1 MALPS
6 SAARTLLLGAP
17 LLLCSALPGAAMMV
31 ATLSSSPARAQEV
44 ENGLLRVKAT
54 VDGAQVYVD
63 NKEIGV
69 TPITTY
75 LPPGDHTVRVSA
87 DNFDPFVRRVTVTTG
102 RTVELVADLLP
113 GAGTVEFIA
122 EPAGATLTLNDRE
135 QYPTPV
141 RLRDLQ
147 PGDYRWRLAAP
158 AHEPQEGSFT
168 FTRGKNLLFTPR
180 LDSSAGRFSV
190 ASRPEGA
197 EVFLDGQLVGTT
209 PLELRDIPPGV
220 HQVLLDM
227 KGQAAVLRTV
237 DTSDGSRGQVDVR
250 LPDDGAALVVKTP
263 SADATV
269 RLNGVKVGS
278 GRKVRLPELE
288 RGRYT
293 LEVTAPGRPTAET
306 RIEVP
311 DGGGAWW
318 KARMTGRQ
326 AELREYTPLVRSW
339 AFWAG
344 TSAVAAGATT
354 GAILAYNA
362 GIPDPTPEGDILVTL
377 P

>member
-1 MALPS
+1 MALRS
-6 SAARTLLLGAP
+6 SAARSLLCSAP
-17 LLLCSALPGAAMMV
+17 LLLGSVVPGAA
-31 ATLSSSPARAQEV
+31 TLLCCLRPVPAHAQQAEQ
-44 ENGLLRVKAT
+44 GLLRVKAT
-54 VDGAQVYVD
+54 VDGAVVYVD
-63 NKEIGV
+63 NQELGV

-75 LPPGDHTVRVSA
+75 LPPGDHTVRVAA
-87 DNFDPFVRRVTVTTG
+87 DNYDPFVRRVTVTTG
-102 RTVELVADLLP
+102 RTVELAADLLP
-113 GAGTVEFIA
+113 GAGTVEFIV
-122 EPAGATLTLNDRE
+122 EPSGATLTLNDRE

-147 PGDYRWRLAAP
+147 PGEYRWSLTAP
-158 AHEPQEGSFT
+158 AYEPQEGSFT
-168 FTRGKNLLFTPR
+168 FSRGRNLLFSPK
-180 LDSSAGRFSV
+180 LESSAGRFTV
-190 ASRPEGA
+190 HSRPEGA
-197 EVFLDGQLVGTT
+197 EVFLDGQRVGTT

-220 HQVLLDM
+220 HQVLLDQ

-237 DTSDGSRGQVDVR
+237 DTTDGSRGQVDVR

-263 SADATV
+263 SSDAVV

-293 LEVTAPGRPTAET
+293 LEVTASGRPTAET

-311 DGGGAWW
+311 DNGGAWW
-318 KARMTGRQ
+318 KAHMKGRE
-326 AELREYTPLVRSW
+326 AELRPYTPLVRSW

-344 TSAVAAGATT
+344 TTAVAAGATT
-354 GAILAYNA
+354 GAIIAYNA